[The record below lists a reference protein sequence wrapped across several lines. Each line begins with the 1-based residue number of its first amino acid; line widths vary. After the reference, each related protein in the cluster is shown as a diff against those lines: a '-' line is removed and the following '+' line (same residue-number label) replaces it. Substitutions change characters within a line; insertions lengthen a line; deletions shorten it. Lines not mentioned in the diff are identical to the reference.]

1 MVTWG
6 LYFKHG
12 KPDNCDS
19 DTDYLIIDDIGFE
32 AAKWDGEY
40 FVIAQGGI
48 IEPDNVFWAELPVYY
63 PFYERLKKDV
73 G

>member
-19 DTDYLIIDDIGFE
+19 DTDYLIIDDLGFE

-40 FVIAQGGI
+40 FVISYGI
-48 IEPDNVFWAELPVYY
+48 IEPDNVFWAELPVYH